1 MVVPTKPSGDVTT
14 IYTLGRGANQ
24 GPTATPMESCMK
36 TAFTLARLVPLVL
49 PLMCTVAFAQQIP
62 GRSTYQGTS
71 GDPLVVQQGSTPNPD
86 PTKLTADAIQA
97 LRGELTRLWDERFA
111 NLTKQIDRNQ
121 LRLDLADASVK
132 SAIIDSEKLT
142 SEKFKGLSDQ
152 QVQRDNNLALALT
165 AQQKS
170 VADQNLSNLT
180 AADKA
185 EKNFKEQIA
194 GIQNILAQQDK
205 TSADK
210 INDLK
215 DRITTIESAST
226 GAGGAVNWI
235 AIGVGLFFTIVGGIM
250 GVVSFIGRPVPV
262 PVPVVQYDDGNGN
275 GSGRRRNTR

>member
-1 MVVPTKPSGDVTT
+1 
-14 IYTLGRGANQ
+14 
-24 GPTATPMESCMK
+24 MK